1 LRSIEITESLAQQIE
16 SRKRQ
21 IQKRILKWART
32 NLRTFPWRHEV
43 SPYRVLVAEVL
54 LKRTTS
60 TQVEKSF
67 QKFIEKYPNINTLAR
82 ARDTDLRKILT
93 PLGYYKKR
101 AQIFIEIANYIA
113 KEHHG
118 EIPKTKEELL
128 KIPQI
133 GDYTANAI
141 LSLAYDIPSAMVD
154 CNIIRIETRVFLK
167 HLPQKHSQ
175 KTIQKVA
182 DLLSPVKD
190 NQCHNYALLDLGAL
204 VCRSGIPRCKECP
217 IKEFC
222 DYYSLGKPHAE

>member
-32 NLRTFPWRHEV
+32 NLRTFSWRHEV
-43 SPYRVLVAEVL
+43 SPYRILVAEVL

-82 ARDTDLRKILT
+82 ARDTELRKILT

-128 KIPQI
+128 KIPHI

-141 LSLAYDIPSAMVD
+141 LSLAYDVPSAMVD
-154 CNIIRIETRVFLK
+154 CNIIRIETRAFLK

-175 KTIQKVA
+175 RTIQKVA

-222 DYYSLGKPHAE
+222 DYYLLGKPHAE

>member
-1 LRSIEITESLAQQIE
+1 MRSIEITESLAQQIE

-32 NLRTFPWRHEV
+32 NLRTFSWRHEV
-43 SPYRVLVAEVL
+43 SPYRILVAEVL

-82 ARDTDLRKILT
+82 ARDTELRKILT

-128 KIPQI
+128 KIPHI

-141 LSLAYDIPSAMVD
+141 LSLAYDVPSAMVD
-154 CNIIRIETRVFLK
+154 CNIIRIETRAFLK

-175 KTIQKVA
+175 RTIQKVA

-222 DYYSLGKPHAE
+222 DYYLLGKPHAE